1 MNKMYTEVSIFT
13 FPAIIIAAGYLYAG
27 VATLLLTCSV
37 YYFSGGRYET
47 LNFDGKLMYRAV
59 PILLYGL
66 SIELINDPTYEILAF
81 AIFVPLAFYVFR
93 PVEENLKRV
102 KNH

>member
-93 PVEENLKRV
+93 PVEK
-102 KNH
+102 KFKTS